1 MNNGLNYHHWKN
13 QYGQFLETFSQKK
26 VMLFFS
32 GGKDSSVTLHFIQQ
46 ASREYGFSFETHA
59 GIYPHHVFTSPDRN
73 SIDDYWNTRGV
84 VIHWHAVPESDD
96 QLAAALAEGVSPCL
110 ICNTVK
116 KSKLMEYF
124 AGLAIDLN
132 SLVIIMSY
140 SLWDLVSA
148 TIEHILGASY
158 SAADT
163 VPAIRSKSI
172 EERFL
177 ETSQRFYPMLK
188 LSNGFSVF
196 KPLIH
201 FNDQDILGM
210 ISREKIPILSTACR
224 YKEYR
229 PKRLFAQYYTRM
241 NLNFDFDK
249 VLDFAKTSLH
259 LPEKNFF
266 TQMENDRY
274 LKKII

>member
-1 MNNGLNYHHWKN
+1 MNNGLNYQQWKN

-26 VMLFFS
+26 VMMFFS
-32 GGKDSSVTLHFIQQ
+32 GGKDSSVILGFIQQ

-59 GIYPHHVFTSPDRN
+59 GMYPRHVFTLADRKE
-73 SIDDYWNTRGV
+73 IDDYWNARGV
-84 VIHWHAVPESDD
+84 LINWHVVPESDD
-96 QLAAALAEGVSPCL
+96 QLDAALAEGVSPCL
-110 ICNTVK
+110 ICNTAK
-116 KSKLMEYF
+116 KKKLMEYF
-124 AGLAIDLN
+124 KEQAIDMN
-132 SLVIIMSY
+132 AMVIIMSY

-158 SAADT
+158 AAADAS
-163 VPAIRSKSI
+163 PAIRSKSI

-177 ETSQRFYPMLK
+177 ETSQRFYPLLK
-188 LSNGFSVF
+188 LNNGFSVF

-201 FNDQDILGM
+201 FNDQDILEM

-224 YKEYR
+224 FKEYR

-249 VLDFAKTSLH
+249 VLDFAKTSLR

-274 LKKII
+274 LKKVI